1 MPLILIAI
9 LSKHWAQSRNLGKP
23 CKNHLKHAR
32 EAIDVRSAAVFGPKF
47 LMNSDS
53 GGRLDLRVD
62 RGLGAHVVVELLAG
76 VIAPEGKI
84 HRVDPKFAS

>member
-1 MPLILIAI
+1 
-9 LSKHWAQSRNLGKP
+9 
-23 CKNHLKHAR
+23 
-32 EAIDVRSAAVFGPKF
+32 
-47 LMNSDS
+47 MNPDS

-76 VIAPEGKI
+76 AIAPEGKI